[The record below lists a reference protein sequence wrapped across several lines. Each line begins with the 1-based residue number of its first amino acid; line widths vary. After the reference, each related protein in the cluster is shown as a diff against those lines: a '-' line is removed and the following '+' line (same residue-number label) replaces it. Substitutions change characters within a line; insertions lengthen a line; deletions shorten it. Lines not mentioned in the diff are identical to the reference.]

1 MEALLYGVGAA
12 IAFGFGDYAAAMA
25 TRRVGVVR
33 TSLGMQTIGLAAYA
47 VALAALGRWPTF
59 ELQQLPYGLALS
71 VVGMLSLAALYRAFA
86 LGPIAVVSPVVASYA
101 ALTVVLIVI
110 FLGERLTSGQAIAIG
125 VTFVGVVVAST
136 DIRELRRTLGR
147 PTTLAP
153 LANTLPLVADTLPSV
168 AEQGPLPLGPPPLGP
183 PPLGPLPLGVRI
195 GFFATLGFAVWSA
208 IFAVGVRAT
217 DGLGLIVLQRS
228 FSVVLLTLFVVLRGI
243 SLRPLAS
250 RPAFGLVAAT
260 GVLDTGANVLLALG
274 IASGY
279 ATFVMTG
286 SGAYPLIPALL
297 AISVLRE
304 RLAPNQYVGVAV
316 LVAGLVALG
325 LQS

>member
-1 MEALLYGVGAA
+1 
-12 IAFGFGDYAAAMA
+12 MA
-25 TRRVGVVR
+25 TRRVGVVL

-47 VALAALGRWPTF
+47 VTLAALGRWPTF
-59 ELQQLPYGLALS
+59 ELQQLPYGIALS
-71 VVGMLSLAALYRAFA
+71 VIGMVSLAALYRAFA

-101 ALTVVLIVI
+101 ALTVVLIVV
-110 FLGERLTSGQAIAIG
+110 FLGERLTSGQAVAIG
-125 VTFVGVVVAST
+125 VTFVGVAVAST
-136 DIRELRRTLGR
+136 HIRELRRTLGR
-147 PTTLAP
+147 P
-153 LANTLPLVADTLPSV
+153 S
-168 AEQGPLPLGPPPLGP
+168 E
-183 PPLGPLPLGVRI
+183 GVRI

-228 FSVVLLTLFVVLRGI
+228 FSVVLLTLFVVLRGT
-243 SLRPLAS
+243 SLRPIAA
-250 RPAFGLVAAT
+250 RPALALVAAT

-274 IASGY
+274 IASGF

>member
-1 MEALLYGVGAA
+1 
-12 IAFGFGDYAAAMA
+12 MA

-101 ALTVVLIVI
+101 ALTVVLIVV

-125 VTFVGVVVAST
+125 VTFVGVAVAST
-136 DIRELRRTLGR
+136 DIRELRRTFGR
-147 PTTLAP
+147 PTTRAP
-153 LANTLPLVADTLPSV
+153 LANTLPSV
-168 AEQGPLPLGPPPLGP
+168 AEQGPL
-183 PPLGPLPLGVRI
+183 PLGPLPLGVRI

-217 DGLGLIVLQRS
+217 DGLGLIVLQRT

-243 SLRPLAS
+243 SLRPLAA
-250 RPAFGLVAAT
+250 RPAISLVAAT

-297 AISVLRE
+297 AIAVLRE

-316 LVAGLVALG
+316 LIAGLVGLG

>member
-1 MEALLYGVGAA
+1 
-12 IAFGFGDYAAAMA
+12 MA

-47 VALAALGRWPTF
+47 VTLAALGRWPTF
-59 ELQQLPYGLALS
+59 ELQQLPYGIALS
-71 VVGMLSLAALYRAFA
+71 VIGMVSLAALYRAFA
-86 LGPIAVVSPVVASYA
+86 IGPIAVVSPVVASYA

-125 VTFVGVVVAST
+125 VTFVGVAVAST

-147 PTTLAP
+147 PTALAP
-153 LANTLPLVADTLPSV
+153 LAK
-168 AEQGPLPLGPPPLGP
+168 Q
-183 PPLGPLPLGVRI
+183 GPLPLGVRI

-217 DGLGLIVLQRS
+217 DGLALIVLQRS

-250 RPAFGLVAAT
+250 RPAVGLVAAT

-304 RLAPNQYVGVAV
+304 RLAPNQFVGVAV

>member
-1 MEALLYGVGAA
+1 
-12 IAFGFGDYAAAMA
+12 MA
-25 TRRVGVVR
+25 TRRVGVVL

-47 VALAALGRWPTF
+47 VTLAALGRWPTF
-59 ELQQLPYGLALS
+59 ELQQLPYGIALS
-71 VVGMLSLAALYRAFA
+71 VIGMVSLAALYRAFA

-101 ALTVVLIVI
+101 ALTVVLIVV
-110 FLGERLTSGQAIAIG
+110 FLGERLTSGQAVAIG
-125 VTFVGVVVAST
+125 VTFVGVAVAST

-147 PTTLAP
+147 PSTLAP
-153 LANTLPLVADTLPSV
+153 LAK
-168 AEQGPLPLGPPPLGP
+168 Q
-183 PPLGPLPLGVRI
+183 GPLPLGVRI

-228 FSVVLLTLFVVLRGI
+228 FSVVLLTLFVVLRGT
-243 SLRPLAS
+243 SLRPIAA
-250 RPAFGLVAAT
+250 RPALALVAAT

-274 IASGY
+274 IASGF

>member
-1 MEALLYGVGAA
+1 
-12 IAFGFGDYAAAMA
+12 MA

-47 VALAALGRWPTF
+47 LTLAALGRWPTF
-59 ELQQLPYGLALS
+59 ELQQLPYGIALS
-71 VVGMLSLAALYRAFA
+71 VIGMVSLAALYRAFA

-110 FLGERLTSGQAIAIG
+110 FLGERLTGGQAVAIG
-125 VTFVGVVVAST
+125 VTFVGVAVAST
-136 DIRELRRTLGR
+136 DIRELRRTLGK
-147 PTTLAP
+147 PNAVAP
-153 LANTLPLVADTLPSV
+153 LAHTLPSV
-168 AEQGPLPLGPPPLGP
+168 AEQGPLPLGH
-183 PPLGPLPLGVRI
+183 LPLGVRI

-228 FSVVLLTLFVVLRGI
+228 FSVVLLTLLVALRGI
-243 SLRPLAS
+243 SLRPLAA
-250 RPAFGLVAAT
+250 RPAISLVAAT
-260 GVLDTGANVLLALG
+260 GLLDTGANVLLALG

-316 LVAGLVALG
+316 LVAGLVGLG

>member
-1 MEALLYGVGAA
+1 
-12 IAFGFGDYAAAMA
+12 MA
-25 TRRVGVVR
+25 TRRVGVVL

-47 VALAALGRWPTF
+47 VTLAALGRWPTF
-59 ELQQLPYGLALS
+59 ELQQLPYGIALS
-71 VVGMLSLAALYRAFA
+71 VIGMVSLAALYRAFA

-101 ALTVVLIVI
+101 ALTVVLIVV
-110 FLGERLTSGQAIAIG
+110 FLGERLTSGQAVAIG
-125 VTFVGVVVAST
+125 VTFVGVAVAST

-147 PTTLAP
+147 P
-153 LANTLPLVADTLPSV
+153 S
-168 AEQGPLPLGPPPLGP
+168 E
-183 PPLGPLPLGVRI
+183 GVRI

-228 FSVVLLTLFVVLRGI
+228 FSVVLLTLFVVLRGT
-243 SLRPLAS
+243 SLRPIAA
-250 RPAFGLVAAT
+250 RPALALVAAT

-274 IASGY
+274 IASGF

>member
-1 MEALLYGVGAA
+1 
-12 IAFGFGDYAAAMA
+12 MA

-47 VALAALGRWPTF
+47 VTLAALGRWPTF
-59 ELQQLPYGLALS
+59 ELQQVPYGIALS
-71 VVGMLSLAALYRAFA
+71 VIGMVSLAALYRAFA
-86 LGPIAVVSPVVASYA
+86 IGPIAVVSPVVASYA

-110 FLGERLTSGQAIAIG
+110 FLGERLTSGQAVAIG
-125 VTFVGVVVAST
+125 VTFIGVAVAST

-147 PTTLAP
+147 PT
-153 LANTLPLVADTLPSV
+153 
-168 AEQGPLPLGPPPLGP
+168 E
-183 PPLGPLPLGVRI
+183 GVRI
-195 GFFATLGFAVWSA
+195 GFLATLGFAVWSA

-243 SLRPLAS
+243 SLRPLGERRAV
-250 RPAFGLVAAT
+250 ALVAAT
-260 GVLDTGANVLLALG
+260 GVLDTSANVLLALG

-316 LVAGLVALG
+316 LVGGLVALG
-325 LQS
+325 LQG

>member
-1 MEALLYGVGAA
+1 
-12 IAFGFGDYAAAMA
+12 MA
-25 TRRVGVVR
+25 TRRVGVVL

-47 VALAALGRWPTF
+47 VTLAALGRWPTL
-59 ELQQLPYGLALS
+59 ELQQLPYGIALS
-71 VVGMLSLAALYRAFA
+71 VSGMVSLAALYRAFA

-101 ALTVVLIVI
+101 ALTVVLIVV
-110 FLGERLTSGQAIAIG
+110 FLGERLTSGQAVAIG
-125 VTFVGVVVAST
+125 VTFVGVAVAST

-147 PTTLAP
+147 P
-153 LANTLPLVADTLPSV
+153 S
-168 AEQGPLPLGPPPLGP
+168 E
-183 PPLGPLPLGVRI
+183 GVRI

-228 FSVVLLTLFVVLRGI
+228 FSVVLLTLFVVLRGT
-243 SLRPLAS
+243 SLRPIAA
-250 RPAFGLVAAT
+250 RPALALVAAT

-274 IASGY
+274 IASGF